1 MGLIRGQHA
10 CRYADDVQLAM
21 PWFGT
26 TSPCRYAAA
35 GYGARTHS
43 FGQTGSKQHGDQL
56 MSGLIRR
63 GGSEPGA
70 TADSSTRQR
79 SDAPGNAPPVRA
91 RRDLEVR
98 QAMASSRLRQP
109 TTMPARRARTTAKD
123 VMAALALPASGPA
136 SSQPTRPPLPNLH
149 RLPRDAS
156 MVYDIGRVDT
166 SGRIV
171 NGGIVEALRWH
182 AGDKLE
188 VVLTQGAIVIRFSPD
203 GIFSLSQRPRII
215 IPAEARRRHAIQ
227 PGDHV
232 LLAAAPEFGIVIV
245 YPLSALDDMIA
256 RYHSTYPAV
265 GGDED
270 E

>member
-1 MGLIRGQHA
+1 
-10 CRYADDVQLAM
+10 
-21 PWFGT
+21 
-26 TSPCRYAAA
+26 
-35 GYGARTHS
+35 
-43 FGQTGSKQHGDQL
+43 

-70 TADSSTRQR
+70 TADSSTPAAVRCSRQR
-79 SDAPGNAPPVRA
+79 AARPRTARPGSQAGHGVIAAPAADAQPCPPGAPGQPRKTSWRLWLSRPQAGIVR
-91 RRDLEVR
+91 
-98 QAMASSRLRQP
+98 
-109 TTMPARRARTTAKD
+109 
-123 VMAALALPASGPA
+123 
-136 SSQPTRPPLPNLH
+136 QPTRPPLPNLH

-156 MVYDIGRVDT
+156 MVYDIGRVDAC
-166 SGRIV
+166 GRIV

-188 VVLTQGAIVIRFSPD
+188 VVLTQGAIVIRSSPD
-203 GIFSLSQRPRII
+203 GLFSLSQRPRII

-245 YPLSALDDMIA
+245 YPLSALDEMIA

-265 GGDED
+265 GGDRR
-270 E
+270 